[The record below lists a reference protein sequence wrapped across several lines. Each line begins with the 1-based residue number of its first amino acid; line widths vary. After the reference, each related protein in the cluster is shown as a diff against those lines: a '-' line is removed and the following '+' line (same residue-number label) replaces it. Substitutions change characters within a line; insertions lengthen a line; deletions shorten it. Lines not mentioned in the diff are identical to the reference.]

1 MKQQYKEI
9 IERTYAAFNARDI
22 DAVLSKMHPEVHWP
36 NGWEGGYV
44 TGHKEVRDYWTRQW
58 KEINP
63 KVEPVSIIEKEDE
76 QIEVRVR
83 QIVKDLSGT
92 ILFEGFVKHV
102 YATDNGLIKS
112 MEIEK

>member
-1 MKQQYKEI
+1 MKQQNKEI
-9 IERTYAAFNARDI
+9 IEQIYAAFNARDI

-63 KVEPVSIIEKEDE
+63 TVEPVSITEKEDG
-76 QIEVRVR
+76 QIEVGVR
-83 QIVKDLSGT
+83 QTVKDLSGA
-92 ILFEGFVKHV
+92 ILFDGFVKHIYV
-102 YATDNGLIKS
+102 IDNGLIKS
-112 MEIEK
+112 